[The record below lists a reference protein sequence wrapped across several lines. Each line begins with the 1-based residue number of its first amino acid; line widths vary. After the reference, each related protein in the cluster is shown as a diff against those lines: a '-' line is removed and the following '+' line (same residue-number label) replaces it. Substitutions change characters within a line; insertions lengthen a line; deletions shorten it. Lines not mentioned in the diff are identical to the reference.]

1 MAKSIGLT
9 VDRLTAD
16 TRKLRINAGVLT
28 MSTVNLSMLLKLK
41 SLLPPLAPLSKGT
54 VGAVGGATGAYI
66 PAMEEQPVMGAGYLR
81 LGDIA

>member
-1 MAKSIGLT
+1 MET
-9 VDRLTAD
+9 
-16 TRKLRINAGVLT
+16 
-28 MSTVNLSMLLKLK
+28 LKRK